1 MKSTNTNNSNTA
13 LQITNFDFYGDNLIA
28 LQDNA
33 TGEIYT
39 AINSVL
45 RGIGFTD
52 KDQIRKRRDKW
63 INDVVI
69 SKGVVKFNIPTQ
81 EVVTKNDTTL
91 FDEKETYCISQ
102 HKLPLALAKI
112 NITPKMKQNQPELVS
127 KLELYQDKCA
137 DVLASVFIDHKIP
150 NQPNLQPL
158 IDSLS
163 ILTQTITTMQQDIS
177 TLKESQTTKK
187 LPEKKYSRWKTN
199 TFNKLNTLLS
209 YVNTHSEENLKLS
222 EIIHLVIQETE
233 DTYNIEINDYVEAYK
248 SEFNLDTNPY
258 AIDVINHYKDIKDM
272 FTLTLDSIM
281 DKLNLSENTKS
292 SSKNIFDIL
301 AEEINNTTTDKAS

>member
-1 MKSTNTNNSNTA
+1 MKTTNNKNTA
-13 LQITNFDFYGDNLIA
+13 LQVTSFDFYGDNLIA

-39 AINSVL
+39 AITHVL

-52 KDQIRKRRDKW
+52 KQIEHQQNK
-63 INDVVI
+63 ILNDEI
-69 SKGVVKFNIPTQ
+69 LKSHTLKFSGVDLNMPSVNEIW
-81 EVVTKNDTTL
+81 
-91 FDEKETYCISQ
+91 CISQ
-102 HKLPLALAKI
+102 RKLPLALAKI
-112 NITPKMKQNQPELVS
+112 NITPKMKKNQPELS
-127 KLELYQDKCA
+127 DRLLKYQDKCA
-137 DVLASVFIDHKIP
+137 DVLASVFIDNKVS

-177 TLKESQTTKK
+177 TLKESQTQKK
-187 LPEKKYSRWKTN
+187 IPEKKYSRWKTN

-209 YVNTHSEENLKLS
+209 YVNIHSEQNLKLS

-233 DTYNIEINDYVEAYK
+233 NTYNIEINDYVEAYK
-248 SEFNLDTNPY
+248 SEFNLENNPY

-281 DKLNLSENTKS
+281 NRLNLSDNTKLA
-292 SSKNIFDIL
+292 SKNIFDIL
-301 AEEINNTTTDKAS
+301 AEEINNKTDKAS